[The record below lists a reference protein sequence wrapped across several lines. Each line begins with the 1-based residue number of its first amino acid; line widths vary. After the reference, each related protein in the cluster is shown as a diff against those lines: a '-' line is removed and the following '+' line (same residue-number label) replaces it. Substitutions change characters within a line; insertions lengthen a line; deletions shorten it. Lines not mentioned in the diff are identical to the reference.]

1 MPVCNTGDIMA
12 HVKIQPRCKC
22 GKYLADY
29 GRIHAD
35 KSPACDCWFKDTS
48 QHGVQSIAPG
58 PFDVYSD
65 SDGHYAVMCGD
76 GKIQHWGIAHRS
88 EERRAGKECRSRW
101 S

>member
-1 MPVCNTGDIMA
+1 MA

-76 GKIQHWGIAHRS
+76 GKIQHWGIAHDYATMKAIEFNRG
-88 EERRAGKECRSRW
+88 ETIPAHVK
-101 S
+101 